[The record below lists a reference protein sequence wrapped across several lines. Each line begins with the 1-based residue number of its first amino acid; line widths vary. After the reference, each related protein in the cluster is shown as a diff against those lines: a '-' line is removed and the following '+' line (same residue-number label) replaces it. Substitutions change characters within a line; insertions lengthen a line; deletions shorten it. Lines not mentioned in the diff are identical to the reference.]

1 MSKRVRESKDH
12 HIIWGGIKEIDF
24 IKNNIQN
31 NFDIRETMYTY
42 YGNTLIGQETV
53 EGKKGQGKE
62 TIKNLT
68 PNGNKM
74 DLKNM
79 EDISRLLIHISI

>member
-1 MSKRVRESKDH
+1 
-12 HIIWGGIKEIDF
+12 
-24 IKNNIQN
+24 
-31 NFDIRETMYTY
+31 MYTY

-62 TIKNLT
+62 TIKSLT

-74 DLKNM
+74 DLKNT